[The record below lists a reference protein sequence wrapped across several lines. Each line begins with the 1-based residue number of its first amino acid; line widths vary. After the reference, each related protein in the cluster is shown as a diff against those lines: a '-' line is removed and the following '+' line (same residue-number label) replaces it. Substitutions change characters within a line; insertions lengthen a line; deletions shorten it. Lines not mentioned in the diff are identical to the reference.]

1 MQVTRTFMRLAN
13 TKKRLVLSRGGS
25 SSSKTY
31 SKVQMLTKWLRT
43 GELRRDE
50 WIPQGV
56 ATIARE
62 HATQLNKSVLRDF
75 KNICRDEWLW
85 FSQFHSGNWV
95 FKENKTERTYE
106 YEGRILEFIWMDDPE
121 KAKGPRREILYLNEA
136 NNIDYGVFKQLM
148 MRTKVVCFCDWNPDD
163 EDVWLNTEI
172 EQKRATLKGDVDL
185 IVSTFRDNAYLE
197 EEIVQELLSLKDTD
211 PELWNIYWN
220 WGYWKIEWVI
230 FEQWVHWD
238 TIDEIPKEAEEI
250 WVGMDFWFSNDPTAC
265 IKWYKYDKN
274 TIILDEVFWETNL
287 VNTYEDDSMMQS
299 SIQGHFEMNWIWVY
313 EDIFADS
320 SEPKSIEEISQKGYN
335 IVWVKKGPGSV
346 VSWIKLMK
354 RYKILVTKRS
364 LNLIKE
370 FKKYIWKTDKYW
382 KIVKDREGR
391 PVPLDKFNHWMDAS
405 RYLIIMVFWE
415 EQMWEI
421 SFSIL

>member
-1 MQVTRTFMRLAN
+1 MQVTRTYLRIAN

-31 SKVQMLTKWLRT
+31 SKVQMLTKWLET
-43 GELRRDE
+43 WELRKDE
-50 WIPQGV
+50 WIMEWV
-56 ATIARE
+56 ATVVRD

-75 KNICRDEWLW
+75 KNICRDEGLW
-85 FSQFHSGNWV
+85 FSSQQESPGV
-95 FKENKTERTYE
+95 FKENKSERTYE
-106 YEGRILEFIWMDDPE
+106 YRWRILEFVGMDDPE

-136 NNIDYGVFKQLM
+136 NNIDYSIFKQLI
-148 MRTKVVCFCDWNPDD
+148 MRTKIVCFCDWNPDD

-172 EQKRATLKGDVDL
+172 EQKRMIQKWDVDL

-197 EEIVQELLSLKDTD
+197 DEIVDELLSLRTTD
-211 PELWNIYWN
+211 PDLWNVYWN
-220 WGYWKIEWVI
+220 GWYGKIEGVI
-230 FEQWVHWD
+230 FEQGNHWD
-238 TIDEIPKEAEEI
+238 TIDEVPEWAKDIGN
-250 WVGMDFWFSNDPTAC
+250 GMDFWFSNDPTTF
-265 IKWYKYDKN
+265 IKWYTYDKN
-274 TIILDEVFWETNL
+274 TVILDEVFWETNL

-299 SIQGHFEMNWIWVY
+299 SIQGHFEMNWIWKH

-320 SEPKSIEEISQKGYN
+320 SEPKSIEEISQKWYN
-335 IVWVKKGPGSV
+335 IQGVKKGPWSV

-370 FKKYIWKTDKYW
+370 FKKYIWKTDKHW
-382 KIVKDREGR
+382 KIVKDSQGR
-391 PVPLDKFNHWMDAS
+391 PVPLDKFNHWIDAS
-405 RYLIIMVFWE
+405 RYLITMSLWE